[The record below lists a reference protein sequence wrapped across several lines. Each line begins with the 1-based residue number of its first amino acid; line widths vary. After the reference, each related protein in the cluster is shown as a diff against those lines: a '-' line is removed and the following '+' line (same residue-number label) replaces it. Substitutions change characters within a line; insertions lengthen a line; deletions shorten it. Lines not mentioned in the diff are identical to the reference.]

1 MFRRKRQKHARFVY
15 DALKT
20 RSIKNIK
27 MLKLGCCFPRPNKIL
42 ATRLVALLVLPKD
55 FVVCF

>member
-1 MFRRKRQKHARFVY
+1 MFRKKRQKHARFMD

-27 MLKLGCCFPRPNKIL
+27 MLKLGWLLFSPALIKIWL
-42 ATRLVALLVLPKD
+42 RTWLH
-55 FVVCF
+55 C